1 MWWYPRWTGKRAHPL
16 PSSRHKLRGCN
27 ERFCSF
33 YVLESLKRK
42 FILTTSLCLQQLF
55 WKVWQNFKKNCI
67 LFTLWEVWKQAY
79 RSVITWLILAM
90 GRGVVAANFVIGL
103 RIRKKLRW
111 SFFHWLIHSQRFSSY
126 PNNDNLE
133 VDWLLLTQSVCDTIQ
148 SLCEYFMTYSTL
160 MVDMFLKRT
169 RGVLPTVAYT
179 RKLRRKRKPYLG
191 FRYIKEWGFTG
202 WSIWKGREIYH
213 FGLSKGPKA

>member
-1 MWWYPRWTGKRAHPL
+1 MSATIVLKGLA
-16 PSSRHKLRGCN
+16 KLKKKIV
-27 ERFCSF
+27 S
-33 YVLESLKRK
+33 
-42 FILTTSLCLQQLF
+42 CLH
-55 WKVWQNFKKNCI
+55 
-67 LFTLWEVWKQAY
+67 Y
-79 RSVITWLILAM
+79 GRSENRPTVRLITWLILAM

-103 RIRKKLRW
+103 RIPKKLRW
-111 SFFHWLIHSQRFSSY
+111 SFFHWLIHSEIFSSY

-179 RKLRRKRKPYLG
+179 GKLRRKRKPYLG